1 MRTRVYV
8 DGMNLYYG
16 CLRGTPYRWL
26 DIRKMCELL
35 LEEHH
40 EIERL
45 KYFTA
50 NVSGRAYDLD
60 APKRQQVYLRAL
72 RTLPDVEII
81 WGHFIVTT
89 PRMQLADKPLAEEN
103 RVRVVKT
110 EEKGS
115 DVNLAT
121 ELLCDGFRNKYDV
134 AVVVSN
140 DGDLMRSLRVVRD
153 ELQKDVGVLHPILNP
168 GRHPS
173 KALVRYATFSKRIR
187 AGVLDSSKLP
197 NPMTDKKGTF
207 HMPETWGET

>member
-81 WGHFIVTT
+81 
-89 PRMQLADKPLAEEN
+89 
-103 RVRVVKT
+103 
-110 EEKGS
+110 
-115 DVNLAT
+115 
-121 ELLCDGFRNKYDV
+121 
-134 AVVVSN
+134 
-140 DGDLMRSLRVVRD
+140 
-153 ELQKDVGVLHPILNP
+153 
-168 GRHPS
+168 
-173 KALVRYATFSKRIR
+173 
-187 AGVLDSSKLP
+187 
-197 NPMTDKKGTF
+197 
-207 HMPETWGET
+207 